1 MNSKLATTCLVVMI
15 SSFMSSYANGGLTH
29 HVESTADKLYSNP
42 FAMPKQLD
50 LTHETTTQY
59 CHMNDTAVLTIYS
72 TNSEAQAAIDL
83 ILDGS
88 HVGSLTTYFPS
99 NGPDCKTRSAEGVIT
114 LIVPAGKHTLE
125 ANSLNLTWPSHNFSV
140 DQCQCM
146 VLPLP

>member
-1 MNSKLATTCLVVMI
+1 MNTKLATTCLVMTMF
-15 SSFMSSYANGGLTH
+15 SFMSSYANGGMTY

-42 FAMPKQLD
+42 FAMPKQPGLI
-50 LTHETTTQY
+50 HETTTQY

-72 TNSEAQAAIDL
+72 TNSEAQAKIDL
-83 ILDGS
+83 ILDGI
-88 HVGSLTTYFPS
+88 HIGSLTTYFAS
-99 NGPDCKTRSAEGVIT
+99 NGPDCKTPSAKGVIT